1 LKKTRK
7 KKLGSFPFITV
18 IFSITLSLF
27 IIGLLGAIIIHS
39 NTLSE
44 YIRNNIELHVYLEK
58 GLSTSKTQKLE
69 TILASK
75 GFTNKKGHISSIQ
88 YISEEDALERYIADL
103 GENPVDVI
111 GYNPLRP
118 LFTIKIAPEFSSLQK
133 VEKIKMEIE
142 SMKGVYEVDLNNQK
156 SSEIDLIFK
165 NIKKIVFFL
174 LFFSAASIVTISIL
188 INNTIKL
195 ALFSQR
201 FLIRSMQLVGATS
214 SFIRWPFI
222 RSAIFYGFSG
232 GIIASLSIYLIIS
245 YGYENIPELQKVQSP
260 NELLILLA
268 ILPTMGIFVAV
279 FSTFR
284 AIGKYLKMSLDE
296 LY

>member
-1 LKKTRK
+1 MRKTRK

-27 IIGLLGAIIIHS
+27 IIGLFGAIIVHS

-75 GFTNKKGHISSIQ
+75 GFTNKTGHISSIH
-88 YISEEDALERYIADL
+88 YISEEEALETYIVEL
-103 GENPVDVI
+103 GENPIDVI

-118 LFTIKIAPEFSSLQK
+118 LFTIKIAPSFSSLER
-133 VEKIKMEIE
+133 VVKIKSEIE
-142 SMKGVYEVDLNNQK
+142 NMNGVYEVDLNNQK
-156 SSEIDLIFK
+156 SSEIDLIYK

-174 LFFSAASIVTISIL
+174 MLFSIASIVTISIL

-214 SFIRWPFI
+214 GFIRWPFV
-222 RSAIFYGFSG
+222 RSAVLYGFLG
-232 GIIASLSIYLIIS
+232 GLIASTSIYLVVS
-245 YGYENIPELQKVQSP
+245 YGYENIPELSKIQSP
-260 NELLILLA
+260 NELMLLLILL
-268 ILPTMGIFVAV
+268 PTVGIVVAV

>member
-1 LKKTRK
+1 M
-7 KKLGSFPFITV
+7 TV
-18 IFSITLSLF
+18 VFSITLSLF
-27 IIGLLGAIIIHS
+27 IIGLFGAIIVHS

-44 YIRNNIELHVYLEK
+44 FIRNNIELHVYLDK
-58 GLSTSKTQKLE
+58 GLSSSKTQKLE

-75 GFTNKKGHISSIQ
+75 GFTNKTGHISSID
-88 YISEEDALERYIADL
+88 YISEEDALNTYKKEL
-103 GENPVDVI
+103 GENPVDVL

-118 LFTIKIAPEFSSLQK
+118 LFTIKIAPEFSSLKK
-133 VEKIKMEIE
+133 VEKIKLEIE
-142 SMKGVYEVDLNNQK
+142 SMKGVFEVDLNNQK
-156 SSEIDLIFK
+156 SSEIDLIFN

-174 LFFSAASIVTISIL
+174 LLFSLASIVTISIL

-214 SFIRWPFI
+214 SFIRWPFV
-222 RSAIFYGFSG
+222 RSAMIYGFSG
-232 GIIASLSIYLIIS
+232 GVIASVSIYLVVN
-245 YGYENIPELQKVQSP
+245 YGYKNIPELTKIQSP
-260 NELLILLA
+260 NELTVLLIL
-268 ILPTMGIFVAV
+268 LPTMGILIAV